1 VRRKRR
7 TRRAEG
13 HVYQRGDT
21 WWIKWTGLDR
31 RPLYRSSGS
40 THREVAEQMLRDE
53 LARKTK
59 GLPASPDPRL
69 CLIDHLLEALEARYT
84 TEGRRSLARLRFSKE
99 HLLRLFKGVQ
109 AIRVTGAD
117 VLRYAQQRLA
127 EKAAPATVN
136 RELAALRAAYRLGL
150 DNEVIPAMPRI
161 RLLPE
166 DNVRKGFAEA
176 GQVEAICKRLSEDV
190 ADVVRFGFLTGW
202 RRTEILELRWAQV
215 DWTGGFA
222 RLEPGTTK
230 NREGRSFPITPA
242 LRAVLERRQEW
253 TRRCERAQARIIPLV
268 FHRSGDPIRSF
279 RRSWADAC
287 GKVGRPG
294 LLFHDLRRSA
304 VRNLERAGIPR
315 SVAMKLTGHKTES
328 VYRRYAI
335 VAEADLRDAGIKL
348 AASADMPSAHAAAS
362 AADGKPQGPAARRT
376 LTRQTQRARAPES
389 PPD

>member
-1 VRRKRR
+1 MRRKRR
-7 TRRAEG
+7 TRRPEG
-13 HVYQRGDT
+13 HLYRRGDI

-31 RPLYRSSGS
+31 RPHYRSSGS
-40 THREVAEQMLRDE
+40 TDQEVAEQMLRDE
-53 LARKTK
+53 LGRKAK

-69 CLIDHLLEALEARYT
+69 CLVDDLIEALEARYT
-84 TEGRRSLARLRFSKE
+84 TESRRSLARLKFSKE

-109 AIRVTGAD
+109 AILVTGAD

-150 DNEVIPAMPRI
+150 DNEVILAMPRI

-166 DNVRKGFAEA
+166 NNVRKGFAET
-176 GQVEAICKRLSEDV
+176 GQIETVCKRLSADV
-190 ADVVRFGFLTGW
+190 ADIVRFAFLTGW
-202 RRTEILELRWAQV
+202 RRAEVLELRWAQV
-215 DWTGGFA
+215 DWQGGFV

-230 NREGRSFPITPA
+230 NREGRAFPITPA
-242 LRAVLERRQEW
+242 LRSVLERRQDL
-253 TRRCERAQARIIPLV
+253 TRQCERAQTRIISLV
-268 FHRSGDPIRSF
+268 FHRSGKPILSF

-287 GKVGRPG
+287 KRSGVPG

-348 AASADMPSAHAAAS
+348 AALASTPSPSAAANAS
-362 AADGKPQGPAARRT
+362 DVRLRSSSAEGSLSR
-376 LTRQTQRARAPES
+376 
-389 PPD
+389 